1 MKIVQGKNKRKN
13 LEQWLSLLLSAIMC
27 LRFIHAYMNMKKS
40 MKMNVKKIFGT
51 NYELIKF
58 KIVHPIDWMMNHIEP
73 ILHKIKMRI
82 KLIG

>member
-1 MKIVQGKNKRKN
+1 
-13 LEQWLSLLLSAIMC
+13 
-27 LRFIHAYMNMKKS
+27 MNMKKS